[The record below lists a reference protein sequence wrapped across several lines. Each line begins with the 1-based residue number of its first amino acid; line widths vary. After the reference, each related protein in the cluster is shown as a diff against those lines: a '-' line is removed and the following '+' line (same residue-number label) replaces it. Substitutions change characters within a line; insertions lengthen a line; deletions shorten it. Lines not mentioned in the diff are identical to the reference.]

1 MKYFIRGE
9 RIVVYNSMLNSSC
22 MINLNS
28 ILATYPEW
36 GAESAPTFTIL
47 GRKAPSNIINKG
59 SREKSLARKVAWRRR

>member
-1 MKYFIRGE
+1 MYDKSKQYFSNIST
-9 RIVVYNSMLNSSC
+9 V
-22 MINLNS
+22 
-28 ILATYPEW
+28 